1 MSKKESA
8 SAWKPGQSGNPN
20 GRPPGVSEVGRLRA
34 AISEHLPEIIAQLVE
49 KALGGDTQAA
59 RLLLERVLP
68 PVKAIE
74 ATVEL
79 DLPEGATLTEQGD
92 AIVRAVAAGSLA
104 PGQAGAL
111 LTGLGS
117 IARLKEVD
125 ELTKRLEALEKAA
138 GK

>member
-1 MSKKESA
+1 MSKKEQKGG
-8 SAWKPGQSGNPN
+8 WQPGQSGNPS
-20 GRPPGVSEVGRLRA
+20 GRPPGTSEVGRLRA

-49 KALGGDTQAA
+49 KALAGDTQAA

-74 ATVEL
+74 ATVEIAFP
-79 DLPEGATLTEQGD
+79 DGATLTEQGE
-92 AIVRAVAAGSLA
+92 AIVRAAACGSLA

-125 ELTKRLEALEKAA
+125 ELTKRLEELEKAA

>member
-1 MSKKESA
+1 MSKKEQQSG
-8 SAWKPGQSGNPN
+8 WKPGQSGNPN
-20 GRPPGVSEVGRLRA
+20 GRPPGTSEIGRLRA

-49 KALGGDTQAA
+49 KARAGDTQAA

-68 PVKAIE
+68 PVKAVE
-74 ATVEL
+74 ATVLLEIA
-79 DLPEGATLTEQGD
+79 EGASLTEQGES
-92 AIVRAVAAGSLA
+92 IVRAVAGGLLA

>member
-1 MSKKESA
+1 MSKKEHA
-8 SAWKPGQSGNPN
+8 SGWKPGQSGNPN
-20 GRPPGVSEVGRLRA
+20 GRPPGTSEVGRLRA

-49 KALGGDTQAA
+49 KARAGDTQAA

-79 DLPEGATLTEQGD
+79 DLPEGASLTEQGE
-92 AIVRAVAAGSLA
+92 AIVRSVAAGLLA

-125 ELTKRLEALEKAA
+125 ELTGRLEALEKAA

>member
-8 SAWKPGQSGNPN
+8 SVWQPGQSGNPK
-20 GRPPGVSEVGRLRA
+20 GRPPGTSETGRLRA

-49 KALGGDTQAA
+49 KARGGDTQAA

-68 PVKAIE
+68 PVKAVE
-74 ATVEL
+74 ATVTLEL
-79 DLPEGATLTEQGD
+79 AEGASLTEQGES
-92 AIVRAVAAGSLA
+92 IVRAVADGLLA

-117 IARLKEVD
+117 VARLKEVD

>member
-1 MSKKESA
+1 MSKKEHA
-8 SAWKPGQSGNPN
+8 SGWKPGQSGNPN
-20 GRPPGVSEVGRLRA
+20 GRPPGTSEVGRLRA

-49 KALGGDTQAA
+49 KALAGDTQAA

-79 DLPEGATLTEQGD
+79 DLPVGASLTEQGE
-92 AIVRAVAAGSLA
+92 AIVRSVASGLLA

-125 ELTKRLEALEKAA
+125 ELTGRLEALEKAA

>member
-8 SAWKPGQSGNPN
+8 SVWQPGQSGNPK
-20 GRPPGVSEVGRLRA
+20 GRPPGPSETGRLRA
-34 AISEHLPEIIAQLVE
+34 AISEHLPEIIAQLVD
-49 KALGGDTQAA
+49 KARGGDTQAA

-68 PVKAIE
+68 PVKPVE
-74 ATVEL
+74 ATVTLEL
-79 DLPEGATLTEQGD
+79 VDGASLTEQGE
-92 AIVRAVAAGSLA
+92 AIVRAVADGLLA

-117 IARLKEVD
+117 VARLKEVD

>member
-1 MSKKESA
+1 MSKKEQQGG
-8 SAWKPGQSGNPN
+8 WKPGQSGNPN
-20 GRPPGVSEVGRLRA
+20 GRPPGTSEIGRLRA

-49 KALGGDTQAA
+49 KARAGDTQAA

-68 PVKAIE
+68 PVKAVE
-74 ATVEL
+74 ATVLLEIA
-79 DLPEGATLTEQGD
+79 EGASLTEQGES
-92 AIVRAVAAGSLA
+92 IVRAVAGGLLA

>member
-1 MSKKESA
+1 MTKKDSTT
-8 SAWKPGQSGNPN
+8 AWKPGQSGNPN
-20 GRPPGVSEVGRLRA
+20 GRPPGTSEIGRLRA
-34 AISEHLPEIIAQLVE
+34 AISKSLPEIIKQLVE
-49 KALGGDTQAA
+49 KARAGDTQAA

-68 PVKAIE
+68 PVKAVESAVIIE
-74 ATVEL
+74 LA
-79 DLPEGATLTEQGD
+79 PGASLTEQGES
-92 AIVRAVAAGSLA
+92 IMQAVANGLLA

-125 ELTKRLEALEKAA
+125 ELTKRLEALEKAS

>member
-1 MSKKESA
+1 MSKKEQTSG
-8 SAWKPGQSGNPN
+8 WKPGQSGNPN
-20 GRPPGVSEVGRLRA
+20 GRPPGTSEVGRLRA
-34 AISEHLPEIIAQLVE
+34 AISEHLPAIIAQLVE
-49 KALGGDTQAA
+49 KAIAGDTQAA

-74 ATVEL
+74 ETVEL
-79 DLPEGATLTEQGD
+79 DLAEGATLTQQGE
-92 AIVRAVAAGSLA
+92 AIVRSVASGRLA

-111 LTGLGS
+111 LSGLGS

-125 ELTKRLEALEKAA
+125 ELTGRLEALEKAA

>member
-1 MSKKESA
+1 MPKKEQTSG
-8 SAWKPGQSGNPN
+8 WKPGESGNPK
-20 GRPPGVSEVGRLRA
+20 GRPPGSSEVGRLRA
-34 AISEHLPEIIAQLVE
+34 AISEHLPEIIKQLVE
-49 KALGGDTQAA
+49 KARGGDTQAA

-92 AIVRAVAAGSLA
+92 AIVRAVASGLLA

-111 LTGLGS
+111 LSGLGS